1 VQKYEF
7 TEEDSESASPL
18 PKLRSHAAPQPGC
31 SSAGETLCLTE
42 VDLSG
47 MMDSMPAVPE
57 LLSPGGM
64 VKKDQAGFL
73 KC

>member
-1 VQKYEF
+1 
-7 TEEDSESASPL
+7 
-18 PKLRSHAAPQPGC
+18 
-31 SSAGETLCLTE
+31 
-42 VDLSG
+42 

-73 KC
+73 KCWNNFDMYLHSALIIDTNKVN